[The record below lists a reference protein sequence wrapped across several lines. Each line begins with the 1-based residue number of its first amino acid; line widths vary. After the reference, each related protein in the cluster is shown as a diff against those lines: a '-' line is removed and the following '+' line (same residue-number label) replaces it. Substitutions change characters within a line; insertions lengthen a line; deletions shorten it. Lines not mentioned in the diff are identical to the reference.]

1 MLFEW
6 NDDLAIAG
14 RISVEDQKH
23 NVTARKEVIL
33 VAAAFQTL
41 KLLEYSGIADKD
53 LFQSH
58 KAPLTIDNPN
68 VGGSLQDHL
77 MTGISFEAIDG
88 SMRHMLSFFK
98 GERRGIQ

>member
-14 RISVEDQKH
+14 RISVD
-23 NVTARKEVIL
+23 I
-33 VAAAFQTL
+33 
-41 KLLEYSGIADKD
+41 
-53 LFQSH
+53 
-58 KAPLTIDNPN
+58 
-68 VGGSLQDHL
+68 QDHL